1 MGKMQPLGREDNL
14 IGIESH
20 IDALTPLLNIQ
31 RTHEV
36 HIIGIYGMGGI
47 GKTTIAE
54 ALFRRISFKF
64 EGSSFIKNVREGSS
78 SKKDVCALQ
87 EKILIDVLGT
97 HLKFMIQDPE
107 YGANIIQQRF
117 CNKRVLLV
125 LDDVDDVR
133 QLEFLAGSNNWFG
146 PGSRILITTRDEHLL
161 SDANAKYKPALLR
174 MDQAIE
180 LFSRHAFRKNSPS
193 EGYKELSDRAI
204 SYTGRLPL
212 ALKVLG
218 SFFRGREAGVWES
231 AIDRLAKIPNHEVFE
246 TLKLSYDNLNDF
258 EQKILLDI
266 ACFFKGREVKDV
278 TRILDSFGFHPVIG
292 ISVLI
297 EKSLI
302 TISNDRIGMHDLI
315 QEMCWQ
321 IVCESFKNS
330 RLRSLEE
337 VHQLVVNKGVE
348 EVIEAIVVPKNYMYD
363 GKPGFRSNVF
373 EGMNNLRLL
382 DVNDKF
388 TSHEP
393 SFLPNELRW
402 ISWNHYPF
410 SFLPVPQMS
419 KLVGLQ
425 MDFAKIKHLWKG
437 QIMPNLKFIHLK
449 GLVCLTRFPDV
460 SGSPNIERLILSQC
474 FNLVDVHESLGF
486 LKRLAYLDMSNCIS
500 LKRLPSRI
508 ETESLDTLKLINC
521 SSLERI
527 PEFSPCMVKLSCL
540 DLSGCH
546 KIEEL
551 PSSSRYL
558 SNLSFLKLD
567 NCYSLENI
575 PNSICE
581 LRGLKNLQLHGCSK
595 LQKWPDQFRSMI
607 NLEELQLGNTR
618 SFNFHDLANLPSL
631 RKLDLISNQIGEEDF
646 PINLDGFFSLEELRL
661 SFNSKLVKFPTT
673 ISHLSRLKQLELD
686 KCGQIE
692 SLHLP
697 SGLQVLTATNCTS
710 LEKIED
716 LSKKYEC
723 LYKIWLCGCN
733 KLLDDEESHNYL
745 HKMLKQSFLKKWAAV
760 DRCLS
765 ICIPG
770 SKIPSWVRE
779 QQNGDKMSLKL
790 RPKWR
795 TQILGFA
802 ICCLFEEFLRLLP
815 LDIVFKFENAEM
827 FVPKLEADKI
837 DAPPAAK
844 DGDVFI
850 NYIPFTCFEQ
860 MHDDDYNDFQREDWS
875 HITEA
880 VQVYLFIKLV
890 KFPTTIS
897 QLSHLKQLKL
907 DYCPRIESLPSL
919 PSGIQVLT
927 ASNCISLEKFE
938 DLSKAYECL
947 YKLWLFG
954 CDKLPDDEQSHNY
967 LHKMLKQSFLK
978 VAIDRTYGSGTFHPK
993 SIFHVNN
1000 HKCLWRAGVCYRVGF
1015 WGSQR
1020 EEGEGR

>member
-20 IDALTPLLNIQ
+20 IDALTPLLSIQ

-47 GKTTIAE
+47 GKMTIAE

-64 EGSSFIKNVREGSS
+64 EGSSFIKNVREGSF

-133 QLEFLAGSNNWFG
+133 QLEFLVGSNNWFG
-146 PGSRILITTRDEHLL
+146 LGSRILITTRDEHLL

-193 EGYKELSDRAI
+193 EGYKELSDR
-204 SYTGRLPL
+204 SCNKLY
-212 ALKVLG
+212 G
-218 SFFRGREAGVWES
+218 SPSSGLESFRG
-231 AIDRLAKIPNHEVFE
+231 F
-246 TLKLSYDNLNDF
+246 LSWKSSRN
-258 EQKILLDI
+258 I

-315 QEMCWQ
+315 QEKCWQ
-321 IVCESFKNS
+321 IVRESFKNS

-393 SFLPNELRW
+393 SFLSNELRW
-402 ISWNHYPF
+402 IKRTCPTSSIW
-410 SFLPVPQMS
+410 
-419 KLVGLQ
+419 
-425 MDFAKIKHLWKG
+425 
-437 QIMPNLKFIHLK
+437 QI
-449 GLVCLTRFPDV
+449 
-460 SGSPNIERLILSQC
+460 
-474 FNLVDVHESLGF
+474 
-486 LKRLAYLDMSNCIS
+486 
-500 LKRLPSRI
+500 
-508 ETESLDTLKLINC
+508 
-521 SSLERI
+521 
-527 PEFSPCMVKLSCL
+527 
-540 DLSGCH
+540 
-546 KIEEL
+546 
-551 PSSSRYL
+551 SSS
-558 SNLSFLKLD
+558 
-567 NCYSLENI
+567 E
-575 PNSICE
+575 
-581 LRGLKNLQLHGCSK
+581 
-595 LQKWPDQFRSMI
+595 
-607 NLEELQLGNTR
+607 
-618 SFNFHDLANLPSL
+618 
-631 RKLDLISNQIGEEDF
+631 
-646 PINLDGFFSLEELRL
+646 
-661 SFNSKLVKFPTT
+661 
-673 ISHLSRLKQLELD
+673 
-686 KCGQIE
+686 
-692 SLHLP
+692 
-697 SGLQVLTATNCTS
+697 
-710 LEKIED
+710 
-716 LSKKYEC
+716 
-723 LYKIWLCGCN
+723 
-733 KLLDDEESHNYL
+733 
-745 HKMLKQSFLKKWAAV
+745 KWAAV

-802 ICCLFEEFLRLLP
+802 ICCLFEEFLRVLP
-815 LDIVFKFENAEM
+815 LDIVFRFENAEM
-827 FVPKLEADKI
+827 FVPKMEADKI
-837 DAPPAAK
+837 NAPPAAK

-860 MHDDDYNDFQREDWS
+860 MHDDIYNDFQREDWS
-875 HITEA
+875 HITEGNLVIDFSDSCLKA
-880 VQVYLFIKLV
+880 LRCGPHIVYKEDVESIQQTKPPLSSYYWNCKLTQ
-890 KFPTTIS
+890 KSANTFW
-897 QLSHLKQLKL
+897 
-907 DYCPRIESLPSL
+907 C
-919 PSGIQVLT
+919 
-927 ASNCISLEKFE
+927 
-938 DLSKAYECL
+938 
-947 YKLWLFG
+947 
-954 CDKLPDDEQSHNY
+954 
-967 LHKMLKQSFLK
+967 
-978 VAIDRTYGSGTFHPK
+978 TY
-993 SIFHVNN
+993 
-1000 HKCLWRAGVCYRVGF
+1000 
-1015 WGSQR
+1015 
-1020 EEGEGR
+1020 